1 MAAKLFSTIISTIIV
16 NVILVH
22 SQDSVLALELSHR
35 WLFIFYVFVCSYYN
49 LSCFTSCV
57 LTPNS
62 SDIYNSK
69 VEELMLQEKS
79 TTTPTTTTTNKT
91 SSAPTLGVNRFS

>member
-35 WLFIFYVFVCSYYN
+35 WLFTFSVFVCSYYN
-49 LSCFTSCV
+49 LSCFTSFV
-57 LTPNS
+57 VTLNS

-69 VEELMLQEKS
+69 VGEVTLQEK
-79 TTTPTTTTTNKT
+79 TTTTATMTNKT
-91 SSAPTLGVNRFS
+91 SPAPTSRVNCLS